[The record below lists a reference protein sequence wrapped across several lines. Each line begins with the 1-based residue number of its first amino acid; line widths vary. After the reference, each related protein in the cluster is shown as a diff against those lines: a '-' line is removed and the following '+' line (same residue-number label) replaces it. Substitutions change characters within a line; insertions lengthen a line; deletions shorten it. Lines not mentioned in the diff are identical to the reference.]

1 MTDSKQPLK
10 RTIIITMDSGQTYKC
25 TDVSFLGC
33 KGLMRIELTSGEKKS
48 IKIEDLRVLDID

>member
-1 MTDSKQPLK
+1 MTGSKQPLE
-10 RTIIITMDSGQTYKC
+10 RIITITMEDGKTFKC

-48 IKIEDLRVLDID
+48 IKIEDLKVLDID